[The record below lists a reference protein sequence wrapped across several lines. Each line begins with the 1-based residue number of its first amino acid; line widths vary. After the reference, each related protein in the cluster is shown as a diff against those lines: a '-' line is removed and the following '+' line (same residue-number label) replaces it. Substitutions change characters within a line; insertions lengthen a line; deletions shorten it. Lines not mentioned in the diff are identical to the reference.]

1 MSFNQPDSDKW
12 LQPSDLYIK
21 MLFSFRQQF
30 RKQIQLYPHHLQEIK
45 IWRSSTITV
54 KWSGGEEMCPFF
66 CCWKFSIILIC
77 WKLGIFI
84 TFTSMFHGWI
94 LMYSLSSPGRL
105 PLFLCEFFGM
115 VVKLVLYRG
124 VTVSLLVL
132 PLLLLCM
139 QQNSSQH
146 SVSVTGSAQ
155 HLYFTPEDEHST
167 KPKCCKECYQ
177 TCMLR
182 SIIRSDGS
190 FNTYRETGR
199 KQCGNKGSAVKLP
212 PPKPSVCIRASCESH
227 N

>member
-1 MSFNQPDSDKW
+1 MSFNQLDSDSDCNLQISTLKCCSV
-12 LQPSDLYIK
+12 LGSNSATRFSFTPTTSKKSRFEDPQPS
-21 MLFSFRQQF
+21 MSNGQGE
-30 RKQIQLYPHHLQEIK
+30 RKCVPISLKIQYNPHLLKTRH
-45 IWRSSTITV
+45 
-54 KWSGGEEMCPFF
+54 FHYF
-66 CCWKFSIILIC
+66 HF
-77 WKLGIFI
+77 
-84 TFTSMFHGWI
+84 TFPCVN

-146 SVSVTGSAQ
+146 SVSVPGSAQ
-155 HLYFTPEDEHST
+155 HLYFKPEDEHST

-177 TCMLR
+177 TCMLC

-190 FNTYRETGR
+190 FNTYTETGR
-199 KQCGNKGSAVKLP
+199 KQCGNKGFAVKLLP
-212 PPKPSVCIRASCESH
+212 PNLVSASEHHASH